1 MRAQSESCDCQGR
14 RVQNEDQEHNLLHC
28 GPPPCLSSHPV
39 YSDCNHSQKSLFPA
53 PDFVHTKLLI
63 HWSLPEVQ
71 KTSHAFTYLCLLCE
85 YWQRYSRCVWNIDV
99 TIATHCNN
107 TSILYAAIHITY
119 AMSLCVSI
127 HHNPNIMW
135 YICVHSNVSYVRISL
150 QGIRNTGTAQW
161 KATVESDFLQNKDVG
176 THGIS

>member
-39 YSDCNHSQKSLFPA
+39 YSDCNHCQKPLFPSPCLCTHKITDSLKLA
-53 PDFVHTKLLI
+53 RSPKNFTCIYLFVPTMRILA
-63 HWSLPEVQ
+63 EVQ
-71 KTSHAFTYLCLLCE
+71 
-85 YWQRYSRCVWNIDV
+85 SRCVWNIDV

-119 AMSLCVSI
+119 AMSLCVLI
-127 HHNPNIMW
+127 YHNIMW

-161 KATVESDFLQNKDVG
+161 EATVESDFLQNKDVG
-176 THGIS
+176 IHGIS